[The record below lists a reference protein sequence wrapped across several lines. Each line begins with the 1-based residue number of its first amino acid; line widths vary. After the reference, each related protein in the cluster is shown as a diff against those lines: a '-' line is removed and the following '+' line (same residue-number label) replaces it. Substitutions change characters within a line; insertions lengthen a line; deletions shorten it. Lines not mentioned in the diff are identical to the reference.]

1 MCKILLVDNN
11 HTNINFIKSSL
22 YESLKN
28 YIIIESNNH
37 NDLINNLEK
46 QKFDVVIVNI
56 TNNFISY
63 EDIIFA
69 AQKQDINLHDVSR
82 KATWL

>member
-1 MCKILLVDNN
+1 MCTILLVDNN

-56 TNNFISY
+56 TNNFINM
-63 EDIIFA
+63 IFHNVFPTVIFL
-69 AQKQDINLHDVSR
+69 KPLR
-82 KATWL
+82 